1 MKVNEGTTDRVIRVI
16 LGIILLAIGVFEVGS
31 AEVLGIVL
39 IVVGLIILITG
50 ISGFCALYSLLGIKT
65 CEKCEK

>member
-1 MKVNEGTTDRVIRVI
+1 MKINESTTDRVIRVI
-16 LGIILLAIGVFEVGS
+16 LGIILAAIGIFEIGS
-31 AEVLGIVL
+31 AEVLGIIL

-50 ISGFCALYSLLGIKT
+50 VTGFCALYSLLGIKT